1 VNCCQ
6 HVQFPKGIPA
16 SIGPPLIT
24 FAREALD
31 NGLESINDGAHVKST
46 AADTTLKLDV
56 VGRKMP
62 VAKAAS
68 EDPLP
73 GLWAGLLTRV
83 GIVGAH
89 DRPQGTTLETCRMS
103 FFDREQ
109 IEGAL
114 LGIDHDAR
122 MIEIQV
128 AGTKELQRL
137 SFEPAR
143 EVRFMHPVELK
154 SSIHGLREGGLK
166 VEMLARKAPFTIS
179 FRDGKMMTGELYG
192 YTPSDLGLA
201 VYLVDENKDAVR
213 VLFPG
218 AGVESVSIGEPLGEL
233 LVESAQL
240 SREGLQRALE
250 RQRELRKQRLGD
262 LLLEK
267 RIVSPDQLAAALRAQ
282 GSGAVRKLGEVL
294 VEMGLVSEE
303 QIEQALAE
311 QRQQKRRPLGEIL
324 MEMGLVDA
332 MTLRSVLA
340 QKLGIPWVDL
350 RKFRFDTKALRL
362 VPRDMM
368 MRLKVVPLY
377 LAEGTLA
384 VAMEN
389 PMDFA
394 VIDAIRFSCG
404 QRIAPVLSTGED
416 INHALSTRLND
427 DPAVW
432 TEEMSAGKS
441 SAQAAPAG
449 AAFEVPFESSGNIG
463 DLANQLSL
471 EQASGPSAA
480 DAPDDVVR
488 ETDNTLVKL
497 VNKIIVDAHQQGASD
512 VHIEPRPG
520 RGNVGVRFRRDGVLR
535 EYLELPAKFRSAVI
549 SRIKIMANLDI
560 SERRKAQDGKI
571 DFKRFGPA
579 KVELRVAT
587 IPTNNGLEEVVLR
600 LLAAAE
606 PKPLEALQLS
616 PRVLTSLRAAAER
629 PYGLILVCGPTGSG
643 KTTTLHSVLSHL
655 NDGARKIWTAEDP
668 VEITQA
674 GLSQVQVNAK
684 IGWTFATALR
694 AFLRADP
701 DVVMVGE
708 MRDEETAR
716 IAVEASLTGHLVLS
730 TLHTN
735 SAPESITRLLD
746 MGLDPFSFG
755 DALLGVLAQRLARRI
770 CPHCAQHVKLE
781 SAAVRK
787 LAEEYCAGLDETAD
801 QVVARW
807 NDEFKGEPQL
817 VRAAGCDRCDR
828 SGYKGRLALH
838 ELLVGTPELRRLIH
852 LRSPAAEIAR
862 CAITQGMRTLRHDG
876 IEKALLGLTTLE
888 QVRAIS
894 A

>member
-1 VNCCQ
+1 
-6 HVQFPKGIPA
+6 
-16 SIGPPLIT
+16 
-24 FAREALD
+24 
-31 NGLESINDGAHVKST
+31 
-46 AADTTLKLDV
+46 
-56 VGRKMP
+56 MP
-62 VAKAAS
+62 VAKPAPEA
-68 EDPLP
+68 PLP

-83 GIVGAH
+83 GIGSPH
-89 DRPQGTTLETCRMS
+89 DRPRDTTLETCRMS

-109 IEGAL
+109 IEGVL

-143 EVRFMHPVELK
+143 EVRFMRPVELK
-154 SSIHGLREGGLK
+154 SSVHGLREGGLK
-166 VEMLARKAPFTIS
+166 VEMLPRKAPFTIS

-218 AGVESVSIGEPLGEL
+218 AGIASVSIGEPLGEL

-240 SREGLQRALE
+240 SREGLQRALQ

-262 LLLEK
+262 VLLEK

-303 QIEQALAE
+303 QIDQALAE
-311 QRQQKRRPLGEIL
+311 QRRQKRRPLGEIL

-350 RKFRFDTKALRL
+350 RKFRFDSKALRL

-384 VAMEN
+384 IAMEN

-394 VIDAIRFSCG
+394 VIDAVRFSCG

-432 TEEMSAGKS
+432 TEEMSVGKS

-463 DLANQLSL
+463 ELATQLTL
-471 EQASGPSAA
+471 EASGPGAA
-480 DAPDDVVR
+480 DAPDEVVR

-497 VNKIIVDAHQQGASD
+497 VNKIILDAQQEGASD
-512 VHIEPRPG
+512 IHIEPRPG
-520 RGNVGVRFRRDGVLR
+520 RGNVRVRFRRDGVLR
-535 EYLELPAKFRSAVI
+535 DYLELPAKFRSAVI

-579 KVELRVAT
+579 KIELRVAT

-600 LLAAAE
+600 VLAAAE
-606 PKPLEALQLS
+606 PKPLDALQLA
-616 PRVLTSLRAAAER
+616 PRVLKSLRAAAER
-629 PYGLILVCGPTGSG
+629 PYGLLLVCGPTGSG
-643 KTTTLHSVLSHL
+643 KTTTLHSVLAHL

-770 CPHCAQHVKLE
+770 CPHCAQPVTLD
-781 SAAVRK
+781 AATLRK
-787 LAEEYCAGLDETAD
+787 LAEEYCAGLDESAD

-807 NDEFKGEPQL
+807 NEEFKGAPQL
-817 VRAAGCDRCDR
+817 MRAPGCDRCDR
-828 SGYKGRLALH
+828 SGYKGRIALH
-838 ELLVGTPELRRLIH
+838 ELLVGTPELRRLVH
-852 LRSPAAEIAR
+852 LRSAAAEIAR
-862 CAITQGMRTLRHDG
+862 CALSQGMRTLRHDG

>member
-1 VNCCQ
+1 
-6 HVQFPKGIPA
+6 
-16 SIGPPLIT
+16 
-24 FAREALD
+24 
-31 NGLESINDGAHVKST
+31 
-46 AADTTLKLDV
+46 
-56 VGRKMP
+56 MP
-62 VAKAAS
+62 VAKPAPEA
-68 EDPLP
+68 PLP

-83 GIVGAH
+83 GIGSPH
-89 DRPQGTTLETCRMS
+89 DRPRDTTLETCRMS

-109 IEGAL
+109 IEGVL

-143 EVRFMHPVELK
+143 EVRFMRPVELK
-154 SSIHGLREGGLK
+154 SSVHGLREGGLK
-166 VEMLARKAPFTIS
+166 VEMLPRKAPFTIS

-218 AGVESVSIGEPLGEL
+218 AGIASVSIGEPLGEL

-240 SREGLQRALE
+240 SREGLQRALQ

-262 LLLEK
+262 VLLEK

-303 QIEQALAE
+303 QIDQALAE
-311 QRQQKRRPLGEIL
+311 QRRQKRRPLGEIL

-350 RKFRFDTKALRL
+350 RKFRFDSKALRL

-384 VAMEN
+384 IAMEN

-394 VIDAIRFSCG
+394 VIDAVRFSCG

-432 TEEMSAGKS
+432 TEEMSVGKS

-463 DLANQLSL
+463 ELATQLTL
-471 EQASGPSAA
+471 EASGPGAA
-480 DAPDDVVR
+480 DAPDEVVR

-497 VNKIIVDAHQQGASD
+497 VNKIILDAQQEGASD
-512 VHIEPRPG
+512 IHIEPRPG
-520 RGNVGVRFRRDGVLR
+520 RGNVRVRFRRDGVLR
-535 EYLELPAKFRSAVI
+535 DYLELPAKFRSAVI

-579 KVELRVAT
+579 KIELRVAT

-606 PKPLEALQLS
+606 PKPLDALQLA
-616 PRVLTSLRAAAER
+616 PRVLKSLRAAAER
-629 PYGLILVCGPTGSG
+629 PYGLLLVCGPTGSG
-643 KTTTLHSVLSHL
+643 KTTTLHSVLAHL

-770 CPHCAQHVKLE
+770 CPHCAQPVTLD
-781 SAAVRK
+781 AATLRK
-787 LAEEYCAGLDETAD
+787 LAEEYCAGLDESAD

-807 NDEFKGEPQL
+807 NEEFKGAPQL
-817 VRAAGCDRCDR
+817 MRAPGCDRCDR
-828 SGYKGRLALH
+828 SGYKGRIALH
-838 ELLVGTPELRRLIH
+838 ELLVGTPELRRLVH
-852 LRSPAAEIAR
+852 LRSAAAEIAR
-862 CAITQGMRTLRHDG
+862 CALSQGMRTLRHDG